1 MEMNTEELEKRLAEM
16 EKTKAQ
22 KMHAK
27 DRISSEMDALDIE
40 VARQMMKE
48 AGDELAADHTTD
60 MGKKLMLQAMI
71 ERVDLFPERLDNGR
85 YVKGVTFKFPV
96 MLEGEMTDQWWYK
109 ESTVETVSLIRT

>member
-1 MEMNTEELEKRLAEM
+1 MP
-16 EKTKAQ
+16 
-22 KMHAK
+22 
-27 DRISSEMDALDIE
+27 

-48 AGDELAADHTTD
+48 AGDELAADHTSD

-109 ESTVETVSLIRT
+109 ESTVETVCLLSKLHEVKHHINVKVDSAEKGVSLRLNSSRIIET